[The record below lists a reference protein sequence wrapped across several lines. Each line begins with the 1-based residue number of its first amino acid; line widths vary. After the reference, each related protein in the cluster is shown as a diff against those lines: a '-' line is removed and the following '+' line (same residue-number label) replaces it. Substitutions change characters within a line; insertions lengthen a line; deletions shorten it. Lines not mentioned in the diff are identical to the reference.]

1 MTWVS
6 FILLTVQVVS
16 SIAQEKLVPSS
27 DQLKYFDFGFFPAQL
42 KLVRRASC
50 MTKLYSDQALRSLLF
65 TQSSCENAQFV
76 VRNSVLV
83 LAVSCSRSLSLATNL
98 LV

>member
-1 MTWVS
+1 
-6 FILLTVQVVS
+6 
-16 SIAQEKLVPSS
+16 
-27 DQLKYFDFGFFPAQL
+27 
-42 KLVRRASC
+42 

-76 VRNSVLV
+76 VPNSVLV
-83 LAVSCSRSLSLATNL
+83 LVVSCSRSLSLATNV